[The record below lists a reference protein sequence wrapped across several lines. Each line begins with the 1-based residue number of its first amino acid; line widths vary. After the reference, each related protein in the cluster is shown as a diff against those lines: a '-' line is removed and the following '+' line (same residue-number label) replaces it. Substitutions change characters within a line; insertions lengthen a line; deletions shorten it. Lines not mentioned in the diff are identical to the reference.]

1 MSVVTLIF
9 ALGCNLLLSH
19 LFKSFRCAVAIVCLS
34 VFYKL
39 FGIFFVEFKALRL
52 DIRTVWSSYNRT
64 FVPFDSKPVQCIV
77 EILEGF
83 IGIALTV
90 CVLNAEDELSAHR
103 FGEKIIEKC
112 GSYTADVL

>member
-1 MSVVTLIF
+1 MSYF
-9 ALGCNLLLSH
+9 
-19 LFKSFRCAVAIVCLS
+19 FKSFRCAVAIVCLS

-39 FGIFFVEFKALRL
+39 LGIFFIEFKALRL
-52 DIRTVWSSYNRT
+52 DIRTIRSTNNRT
-64 FVPFDSKPVQCIV
+64 FVPFNTSPVQCVI